1 MEHVLHELLPRGED
15 NGYSRGRR
23 ALVVTAVLTS
33 IAALIVGMRLFAR
46 LGLMKVNGRED
57 WAILVSLVCRHKH
70 MRLPIYQLIQ
80 ATGRLSLSYTSPSS
94 VLVCSL
100 PPKHGQNI

>member
-1 MEHVLHELLPRGED
+1 MEHVLHELFPRGD

-46 LGLMKVNGRED
+46 LRLMKVNGRED
-57 WAILVSLVCRHKH
+57 WAILVSLVW
-70 MRLPIYQLIQ
+70 RLTIMLLQISQLIEIIV
-80 ATGRLSLSYTSPSS
+80 RLSPSYTSP
-94 VLVCSL
+94 
-100 PPKHGQNI
+100 

>member
-1 MEHVLHELLPRGED
+1 MEHVLHELFPRED

-57 WAILVSLVCRHKH
+57 WAILVSLVWRHTP
-70 MRLPIYQLIQ
+70 MLLPISQLIEIIV
-80 ATGRLSLSYTSPSS
+80 RFSPSYTFP
-94 VLVCSL
+94 
-100 PPKHGQNI
+100 